1 MAPRER
7 EEAASR
13 LRRAE
18 EALRRAQRH
27 HDGSLEAV
35 ERYREAY
42 AEHRLALAIAEA
54 LLSAS

>member
-1 MAPRER
+1 MDPRQ
-7 EEAASR
+7 AAMR

-18 EALRRAQRH
+18 DEMQRAQRH
-27 HDGSLEAV
+27 RDDSLEAV